1 MAIFS
6 YHKDPYPIFFF
17 ASQKERV
24 EKLKDIYIYIY
35 IYCLKVGIQTGLI
48 LVPAGTNQ
56 STGNH
61 LKANI
66 NFRGSVVNI
75 IISIFSIFFLPA
87 EK

>member
-6 YHKDPYPIFFF
+6 YHKDPYPIFF

-24 EKLKDIYIYIY
+24 EKLKDIYIY

-75 IISIFSIFFLPA
+75 IISIFSIFSTSREIVLI
-87 EK
+87 